1 MVSELHS
8 QEVEAMQTPD
18 GSWSP
23 EEFDGDRAMG
33 RVLALGA
40 ALGIPATF
48 VASLALLLAAGATW
62 PGVLAIAAWA
72 ALVGGTFCGGALML
86 ARKMAELDERS
97 RGFPPSEAPPTERSA
112 PSRRA
117 AGVSAAP
124 AGGSPG
130 GATGALEQR
139 GTGAERRRGPHCLIL
154 HV

>member
-1 MVSELHS
+1 MK
-8 QEVEAMQTPD
+8 TPD
-18 GSWSP
+18 GPRSP

-112 PSRRA
+112 PTPGEQPASRRPQ
-117 AGVSAAP
+117 P
-124 AGGSPG
+124 AG
-130 GATGALEQR
+130 
-139 GTGAERRRGPHCLIL
+139 RREAQPAH
-154 HV
+154 